1 MNNIMLRN
9 KPSHW
14 QVAKLAQYFEQRNE
28 KVSDE
33 DYAPLSVTYGGIV
46 PQMEH
51 VAKSNDRDNRKRVA
65 AGDLVINTRSDR
77 RGASGLSDYD
87 GSVSLISLV
96 LKPRLGNRRFFHY
109 LLKSIAF
116 QEEFYRYGHGIV
128 ADLWTTGYTEL
139 KNILVALPD
148 DETQNRIAAFLDQR
162 CERIDHLIERKR
174 KLLSELKQKEHIAID
189 GSLTHAHGKGK
200 PFKETGLPWI
210 PKMPANWQMIR
221 AKYLFRNVSRAP
233 LDDDK
238 IITAFRDGQVTL
250 RENRRTEGYTFA
262 VKEVGYQ
269 HIMRGD
275 LVIHTMDAFAGAIG
289 VSDSEGKS
297 TGEYAVCEAI
307 TDNVNN
313 YYYAQVLRCMAER
326 NYIYVL
332 CPSVRE
338 RAPRFR
344 FSKFAPVY
352 MPVPPRPEQDEIAAF
367 LQRARKLRDKT
378 DMSLNLLKSYRASL
392 ITEAVTGQL
401 DIQRSAG
408 QGADDKRLDQIAKVL
423 AS

>member
-1 MNNIMLRN
+1 MKSIMLLD
-9 KPSHW
+9 KPADW
-14 QVAKLAQYFEQRNE
+14 QVVKLGQYFEQRNE

-33 DYAPLSVTYGGIV
+33 DYPALSVTYNGIV

-51 VAKSNDRDNRKRVA
+51 VAKSNDRDNRKRVVK
-65 AGDLVINTRSDR
+65 GDFVINSRSDR

-96 LKPRLGNRRFFHY
+96 LKPRLGHGRFLHY
-109 LLKSIAF
+109 LLKSVAF

-128 ADLWTTGYTEL
+128 SDLWTTRYSEL
-139 KNILVALPD
+139 KNIFVALPD
-148 DETQNRIAAFLDQR
+148 QGTQDTIATFLDQR
-162 CERIDHLIERKR
+162 CARIDHLIGK
-174 KLLSELKQKEHIAID
+174 KQQLITLLKQKEHIAID
-189 GSLTHAHGKGK
+189 GSLMDARKRSA
-200 PFKETGLPWI
+200 FKNTDLPWVPRI
-210 PKMPANWQMIR
+210 PAHWALRR
-221 AKYLFRNVSRAP
+221 AKYLFRNVNRPP

-269 HIMRGD
+269 HIKRGD
-275 LVIHTMDAFAGAIG
+275 LVIHTMDAFAGAVG
-289 VSDSEGKS
+289 VSESDGKS

-307 TDNVNN
+307 ADDVNN

-352 MPVPPRPEQDEIAAF
+352 LPVPPVKEQDEIAEF
-367 LQRARKLRDKT
+367 LKRSRELRDKT
-378 DMSLNLLKSYRASL
+378 DSSVNLLKRYRASL
-392 ITEAVTGQL
+392 INEAVTGRL
-401 DIQRSAG
+401 DIRQRCNQSII
-408 QGADDKRLDQIAKVL
+408 DKRVEQIERNIV
-423 AS
+423 S

>member
-1 MNNIMLRN
+1 MLRN
-9 KPSHW
+9 KPQEW
-14 QVAKLAQYFEQRNE
+14 QVTKLGQLLEQRNE
-28 KVSDE
+28 KVNDE
-33 DYAPLSVTYGGIV
+33 DYPPLSVTSNGIV

-51 VAKSNDRDNRKRVA
+51 VAKSNDRDNRKRA
-65 AGDLVINTRSDR
+65 AIGDFVINTRSDR

-96 LKPRLGNRRFFHY
+96 LRPRSGHRRFLHY

-128 ADLWTTGYTEL
+128 ADLWTTGYSEL
-139 KNILVALPD
+139 KNIPVALPD
-148 DETQNRIAAFLDQR
+148 DPVQNQIAEFLDHR
-162 CERIDHLIERKR
+162 CARIDLLIEKKR
-174 KLLSELKQKEHIAID
+174 KLIALLKQKEHIAID
-189 GSLTHAHGKGK
+189 GSLTSSTGKGRQAI
-200 PFKETGLPWI
+200 ETGLPWI
-210 PKMPANWQMIR
+210 PKLPAHWEMRR
-221 AKYLFRNVSRAP
+221 AKYLFKNVARAP
-233 LDDDK
+233 LSDDK

-269 HIMRGD
+269 HIKNGD

-289 VSDSEGKS
+289 VSDSDGKS
-297 TGEYAVCEAI
+297 TGEYAVCEAVS
-307 TDNVNN
+307 DSVNN

-344 FSKFAPVY
+344 FSKFAPVRL
-352 MPVPPRPEQDEIAAF
+352 PVPPRPEQDEIAEF
-367 LQRARKLRDKT
+367 LKGSRELRDKT
-378 DMSLNLLKSYRASL
+378 DTSLSLLKQYRASL

-401 DIQRSAG
+401 DIR
-408 QGADDKRLDQIAKVL
+408 QGVVNEITAKGLDLIEKALVP
-423 AS
+423 

>member
-1 MNNIMLRN
+1 MNDIMLRN
-9 KPSHW
+9 KPKEW
-14 QVAKLAQYFEQRNE
+14 QVTKLGQLLEQRNE
-28 KVSDE
+28 KVNDE
-33 DYAPLSVTYGGIV
+33 DYPPLSVTSNGIV

-51 VAKSNDRDNRKRVA
+51 VAKSNDRDNRKRVVI
-65 AGDLVINTRSDR
+65 GDFVINTRSDR

-96 LKPRLGNRRFFHY
+96 MRPRSGQRRFLHY

-128 ADLWTTGYTEL
+128 ADLWTTGYSEL
-139 KNILVALPD
+139 KNIPVALPD
-148 DETQNRIAAFLDQR
+148 DPTQNQIVEFLDRR
-162 CERIDHLIERKR
+162 CARIDFLIEKKR
-174 KLLSELKQKEHIAID
+174 RLIALLKQKEHIAID
-189 GSLTHAHGKGK
+189 GSLTSSTGKGGQVI
-200 PFKETGLPWI
+200 ETGLPWI
-210 PKMPANWQMIR
+210 PKIPAHWKMRR
-221 AKYLFRNVSRAP
+221 AKYLFRNVARPP
-233 LDDDK
+233 LSDDK

-269 HIMRGD
+269 HIQKGD

-289 VSDSEGKS
+289 VSDSDGKS
-297 TGEYAVCEAI
+297 TGEYAVCEAVS
-307 TDNVNN
+307 DSVNN

-344 FSKFAPVY
+344 FSKFAPVRL
-352 MPVPPRPEQDEIAAF
+352 PVPPGPEQDEIAEF
-367 LQRARKLRDKT
+367 LKGSRELRDKT
-378 DMSLNLLKSYRASL
+378 YTSLSLLKQYRASL

-401 DIQRSAG
+401 DIRQA
-408 QGADDKRLDQIAKVL
+408 AVNEITAKGLGRIEKALVP
-423 AS
+423 